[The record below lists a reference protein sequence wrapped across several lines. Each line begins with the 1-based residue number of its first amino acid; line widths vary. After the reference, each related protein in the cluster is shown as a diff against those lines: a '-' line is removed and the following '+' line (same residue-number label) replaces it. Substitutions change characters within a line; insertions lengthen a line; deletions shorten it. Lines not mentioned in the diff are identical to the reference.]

1 MKTEHP
7 LLSDED
13 FILKMKDNMTMSIG
27 TLKKENIFVDQMRQ
41 KNLKFE
47 LRNFTIH
54 YSIST
59 DRERKGKK
67 INLENKIIKVFEK
80 DLEENEHNQEYLNCK
95 RKLNVIFD
103 QNVEGIKVRSV
114 NGEKGEGEKNSILLE
129 SLKKLCHTKQT
140 YFLTSFV
147 SV

>member
-1 MKTEHP
+1 
-7 LLSDED
+7 
-13 FILKMKDNMTMSIG
+13 MTMSIE

-54 YSIST
+54 YSISKV
-59 DRERKGKK
+59 RERKGKK

>member
-1 MKTEHP
+1 
-7 LLSDED
+7 
-13 FILKMKDNMTMSIG
+13 MSIE

-54 YSIST
+54 YSISKV
-59 DRERKGKK
+59 RERKGKK

-80 DLEENEHNQEYLNCK
+80 DLEKNEHNQEYLNCK

-103 QNVEGIKVRSV
+103 QNVEGIKKRS
-114 NGEKGEGEKNSILLE
+114 NCKWYEE
-129 SLKKLCHTKQT
+129 LKIVL
-140 YFLTSFV
+140 
-147 SV
+147 